1 MLMSLQVP
9 HLNLFCGAAQ
19 NQMKKV
25 RQTLVAK
32 LEIPLFQSI
41 NFLVKMLTY

>member
-9 HLNLFCGAAQ
+9 LLNLFCGAVQ
-19 NQMKKV
+19 NQMKNV
-25 RQTLVAK
+25 RQPMFVK

-41 NFLVKMLTY
+41 NFLVKMLMC